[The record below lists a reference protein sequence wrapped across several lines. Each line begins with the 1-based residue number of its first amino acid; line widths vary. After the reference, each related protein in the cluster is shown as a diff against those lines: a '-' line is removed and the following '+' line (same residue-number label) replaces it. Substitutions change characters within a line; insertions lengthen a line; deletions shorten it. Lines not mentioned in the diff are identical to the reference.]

1 MIQPLVDG
9 AKLLLESVIL
19 DPLHHP
25 EPSGWWSGSMLVPHP
40 SSCSSGAAAGDVL
53 LPLAPAAAPPEQL
66 LGLALIPD
74 PYSEQVP
81 GSA

>member
-1 MIQPLVDG
+1 
-9 AKLLLESVIL
+9 
-19 DPLHHP
+19 
-25 EPSGWWSGSMLVPHP
+25 MLGIAIFLACLFTVAPNP
-40 SSCSSGAAAGDVL
+40 SSCSSGAAAGVVL

>member
-1 MIQPLVDG
+1 MILFLVVG
-9 AKLLLESVIL
+9 YIYEAYGTRCSTLLHCTGLLSALLLIGLQMNSALEHYSSV
-19 DPLHHP
+19 
-25 EPSGWWSGSMLVPHP
+25 VP
-40 SSCSSGAAAGDVL
+40 

-74 PYSEQVP
+74 PYSEQLP